1 MLRVT
6 RKNLGQITVPVQLF
20 HSVDDH
26 TLPVSNTEIILKGLG
41 SLSKNRIELV
51 NSYHVATM
59 DYDQEL
65 IFQNSVQ
72 FIEGLTP
79 RGKR

>member
-6 RKNLGQITVPVQLF
+6 RRNLGKVTKPVQLF

-26 TLPVSNTEIILKGLG
+26 TLPVANTEIILSEIG
-41 SLSKNRIELV
+41 SQNKSRIELV

-65 IFQNSVQ
+65 IFHNSLT
-72 FIEGLTP
+72 FIEGLTSG
-79 RGKR
+79 R